1 MTAGTGAPPAPKVPS
16 QARIAL
22 RSVRRSAAASVASTA
37 ARLRRLAARA
47 AAFAEPVTSVVSATG
62 WLVLAVAAASFAVA
76 WALGWIELAF
86 VGATLI
92 AALLVA
98 IPFVF
103 GRVRYRV
110 GVELQPR
117 RVVAG
122 ERALGR
128 LVVENIGEAPS
139 VPSQLEL
146 PVGAGLAEFVI
157 PAIGPGDEHEELF
170 AVPTQRRAVIVAGPA
185 ASVRGD
191 QLGLLRREV
200 RWTDPVELFVH
211 PVTARLRPSAA
222 GLVRDLEGEITKTIT
237 NNDISFHALR
247 AYEPGDALRNV
258 HWRTSARTGQL
269 MVRQYEETR
278 RSQLLLVQATRADHY
293 ASEEEFELAVSVL
306 ASLGVQVIRDATR
319 LAVATDRL
327 TLNTATPTALLDDT
341 SRIEPAAAAGESPA
355 VGVAP
360 AASLRDL
367 VREAARRVP
376 VPSVVIVVGGSLAPL
391 AEFRA
396 VETVFGSDTQIIA
409 FRAEIGAA
417 SRIARVGEST
427 VVTVGALDELSRLVR
442 RVRP

>member
-396 VETVFGSDTQIIA
+396 VETVFGSDTQVIA
-409 FRAEIGAA
+409 FRAEVGAA

>member
-37 ARLRRLAARA
+37 ARLRRLGARA
-47 AAFAEPVTSVVSATG
+47 AAFAEPVTNVVSATG

-86 VGATLI
+86 VGATLL

-341 SRIEPAAAAGESPA
+341 SRIESAAAVGESPA
-355 VGVAP
+355 VGLAP

-396 VETVFGSDTQIIA
+396 VETVFGSDTQVIA
-409 FRAEIGAA
+409 FRAEVGAA